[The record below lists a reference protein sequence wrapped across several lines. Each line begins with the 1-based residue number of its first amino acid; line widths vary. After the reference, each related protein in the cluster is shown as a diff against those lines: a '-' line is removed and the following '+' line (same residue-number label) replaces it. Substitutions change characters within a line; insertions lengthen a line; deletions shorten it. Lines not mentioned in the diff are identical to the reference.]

1 MSQYSY
7 VATSQRSTVVTQA
20 LVSHFTSTIDVNL
33 ILVKNNYLE
42 IYLYKEEQIILLF
55 SSPFYDR
62 IKNIELFKIDNK
74 KSSSTSTY
82 SFGPLSS
89 SSSSDS
95 AISTSLDHIFMLTER
110 KNYCILCY
118 DITNKNIKTKAS
130 GKRINSYLYDVA
142 YL

>member
-20 LVSHFTSTIDVNL
+20 LVSHFTSLIDVNL

-42 IYLYKEEQIILLF
+42 IYLYKDEQIILLF

-62 IKNIELFKIDNK
+62 IKNIELFKINDYK
-74 KSSSTSTY
+74 TTST
-82 SFGPLSS
+82 SS
-89 SSSSDS
+89 SSSNS
-95 AISTSLDHIFMLTER
+95 AITTSLDHIFMLTER

-118 DITNKNIKTKAS
+118 DHTIKNIKTKAS
-130 GKRINSYLYDVA
+130 G
-142 YL
+142 

>member
-62 IKNIELFKIDNK
+62 IKNIELFKIDK
-74 KSSSTSTY
+74 KSNSTSTY
-82 SFGPLSS
+82 SSGPL

>member
-20 LVSHFTSTIDVNL
+20 LVSHFTSAIDVNL

-42 IYLYKEEQIILLF
+42 IYLYKDEQIILLF

-62 IKNIELFKIDNK
+62 IKNIELFKNENK
-74 KSSSTSTY
+74 KSATTSSY
-82 SFGPLSS
+82 SSDL
-89 SSSSDS
+89 SSSDS
-95 AISTSLDHIFMLTER
+95 SITPSLDHIFMLTER

-118 DITNKNIKTKAS
+118 DITNNNIKTKAS
-130 GKRINSYLYDVA
+130 G
-142 YL
+142 

>member
-42 IYLYKEEQIILLF
+42 IYLYKEEQIMLLF

-82 SFGPLSS
+82 SSGPLSS

-130 GKRINSYLYDVA
+130 GKRLNSYLYDVA

>member
-74 KSSSTSTY
+74 KSNSTSTY
-82 SFGPLSS
+82 SSGPL

>member
-82 SFGPLSS
+82 SSGPLSS
-89 SSSSDS
+89 SSSSSSSTSSDS
-95 AISTSLDHIFMLTER
+95 AITTSLDHIFMLTER

-130 GKRINSYLYDVA
+130 GKRIQ
-142 YL
+142 

>member
-74 KSSSTSTY
+74 KSNSTSSY
-82 SFGPLSS
+82 SSGPL

>member
-74 KSSSTSTY
+74 KPSSTSTY
-82 SFGPLSS
+82 SSGPLSS
-89 SSSSDS
+89 SSSSSTLSDS
-95 AISTSLDHIFMLTER
+95 AITTSLDHIFMLTER

-130 GKRINSYLYDVA
+130 GKRIQ
-142 YL
+142 

>member
-82 SFGPLSS
+82 SSGPLSS

>member
-74 KSSSTSTY
+74 KSISTSTY
-82 SFGPLSS
+82 SL
-89 SSSSDS
+89 SSSDS
-95 AISTSLDHIFMLTER
+95 AITTSLDHIFMLTER

-118 DITNKNIKTKAS
+118 DNTNKNIKTKAS
-130 GKRINSYLYDVA
+130 GKRINNYLYDVA